1 MPRLRCAAAPHP
13 TVACWL
19 LLGVFLLAG
28 CGPAD
33 TPAELAP
40 TPTMPVAQFTP
51 VAGQM
56 NEEKAL
62 ETQSQIEDQETEAF
76 NAEDIETGSR
86 VYANRCAECHGAEL
100 EGTDQGGALT
110 GLDMA
115 QDDFLIFLRTG
126 GELGN
131 SHQFGPAKASNAGIE
146 ALYAFLVTTL
156 ETE

>member
-1 MPRLRCAAAPHP
+1 MSRLRPAAPRP
-13 TVACWL
+13 TVVCWL
-19 LLGVFLLAG
+19 IAGAFLLIG
-28 CGPAD
+28 CAPAT

-40 TPTMPVAQFTP
+40 TPTMPVARFTP

-56 NEEKAL
+56 DEAKAL
-62 ETQSQIEDQETEAF
+62 ETQSQIEEQASGEFD
-76 NAEDIETGSR
+76 AEDIETGSR

-110 GLDMA
+110 VLDMA
-115 QDDFLIFLRTG
+115 QDNFLIFLRTG

>member
-1 MPRLRCAAAPHP
+1 MTRLRRTVAPHP
-13 TVACWL
+13 AVACWL
-19 LLGVFLLAG
+19 LLGVFLLVG

-33 TPAELAP
+33 TPVELAP

-51 VAGQM
+51 VAGQL

-62 ETQSQIEDQETEAF
+62 ETQSQLEDQETEDF

-100 EGTDQGGALT
+100 EGTDQAGALT
-110 GLDMA
+110 ALDMT
-115 QDDFLIFLRTG
+115 QNDFLIFLRTG
-126 GELGN
+126 GDLGN

-146 ALYAFLVTTL
+146 DLYAFLVTTL
-156 ETE
+156 GAE

>member
-1 MPRLRCAAAPHP
+1 MPRLRRAAVPHP

-19 LLGVFLLAG
+19 LLGVFLLVG
-28 CGPAD
+28 CGPTD

-51 VAGQM
+51 VAGQL

-62 ETQSQIEDQETEAF
+62 EAQSQIEDQATEDF
-76 NAEDIETGSR
+76 NAEDIKTGSR

-100 EGTDQGGALT
+100 EGTDQAGALT
-110 GLDMA
+110 VLDMT

-126 GELGN
+126 GDLGN

-146 ALYAFLVTTL
+146 DLYAFLITTL
-156 ETE
+156 GAE

>member
-1 MPRLRCAAAPHP
+1 MSRLRRAVTLHPIAAGWLLAAA
-13 TVACWL
+13 
-19 LLGVFLLAG
+19 FLLIS

-33 TPAELAP
+33 APAELAP

-51 VAGQM
+51 VAGQL

-62 ETQSQIEDQETEAF
+62 ETQSRIEDQEAADF

-100 EGTDQGGALT
+100 EGTDQAGALT
-110 GLDMA
+110 TLDMT
-115 QDDFLIFLRTG
+115 QNDFLIFLRTG
-126 GELGN
+126 GDLGN

-146 ALYAFLVTTL
+146 DLYAFLVTTL
-156 ETE
+156 GAE

>member
-13 TVACWL
+13 TIACWL

-28 CGPAD
+28 CGPA
-33 TPAELAP
+33 TAPAELAP
-40 TPTMPVAQFTP
+40 TPTMPVARFTP

-56 NEEKAL
+56 DEEKAR
-62 ETQSQIEDQETEAF
+62 EAQSQTEERASDEF
-76 NAEDIETGSR
+76 DSEDIETGSR

-110 GLDMA
+110 GLDMT

-156 ETE
+156 ETG

>member
-1 MPRLRCAAAPHP
+1 MPRLRRAAAPHP

-19 LLGVFLLAG
+19 LLGVFLLVG
-28 CGPAD
+28 CGPPE

-51 VAGQM
+51 VAGQL

-62 ETQSQIEDQETEAF
+62 EAQSQIEDQETQDF

-100 EGTDQGGALT
+100 EGTDQAGALT
-110 GLDMA
+110 ALDMT
-115 QDDFLIFLRTG
+115 QNDFLIFLRTG
-126 GELGN
+126 GDLGN
-131 SHQFGPAKASNAGIE
+131 SHQFGPAMASNAGIE
-146 ALYAFLVTTL
+146 DLYAFLVTAL
-156 ETE
+156 ETQ

>member
-1 MPRLRCAAAPHP
+1 MARLRRVSAPHP
-13 TVACWL
+13 ALVCWL
-19 LLGVFLLAG
+19 IAGAFLLMG
-28 CGPAD
+28 CAPA
-33 TPAELAP
+33 TAPAELAP
-40 TPTMPVAQFTP
+40 TPTMPVARFTP

-56 NEEKAL
+56 DEEKAL
-62 ETQSQIEDQETEAF
+62 EIQSRMETHEAGDF
-76 NAEDIETGSR
+76 DAEDIETGSR

-100 EGTDQGGALT
+100 EGTDRGGALT
-110 GLDMA
+110 GLDMM

-146 ALYAFLVTTL
+146 ALYAFLITTL